1 MIINIIR
8 KPLIQNVC
16 ENIALHNTGSINVDQ
31 TRIPTSEITGRP
43 THKSNGWKNSSEYTG
58 SINDDWKKGRWPANV
73 LISEKSTQHFP
84 QSLGWSSQNHNT
96 FNMYG
101 GNSLLSSSTQR
112 TGFHKG
118 YDDSGSASRYF
129 KVVKEND

>member
-1 MIINIIR
+1 MIVIVCR
-8 KPLIQNVC
+8 KSIK
-16 ENIALHNTGSINVDQ
+16 GSIIDNVKKNDCGGLSIDKC
-31 TRIPTSEITGRP
+31 RIT
-43 THKSNGWKNSSEYTG
+43 K
-58 SINDDWKKGRWPANV
+58 RWPANV

>member
-1 MIINIIR
+1 MIVTIVRKPFKGSVGDNIKLHSSGAINIEGCR
-8 KPLIQNVC
+8 VGN
-16 ENIALHNTGSINVDQ
+16 ED
-31 TRIPTSEITGRP
+31 TRSPTSLTALGQNSGWNN
-43 THKSNGWKNSSEYTG
+43 HKNRVVMAGSE
-58 SINDDWKKGRWPANV
+58 NGRWPANV
-73 LISEKSTQHFP
+73 VLSEKSTQHFP

-129 KVVKEND
+129 KTVKK